1 MKKKFLNNLS
11 EEEFLKKYWNK
22 KPLLIKNAVS
32 NTEDLSSFEDFVELS
47 GDAEFETRL
56 VYEKGGDYP
65 WQAKSGPF
73 KSSDFKKDALWTLI
87 VHNLDL
93 INPDFFDLTQNINFI
108 PRWHFDDVMATISKK
123 GASVGAHIDDYSVF
137 ILQGRGKR
145 KWLIQENPI
154 PDYHPDLD
162 IRLLTDFNPN
172 IEWVLE
178 PGDMVYIPPKVAH
191 HGITLEDS
199 VSYSLGFK
207 SIRYKDLLD
216 VFASELM
223 ANLEEASFN
232 DHKMPLQKNSLEVLD
247 YVFEKVHRDLIK
259 SLSDKDLFKASLLK
273 YLTRPKNE
281 ILETEEFSEDEIQSM
296 LKDGAYLKRDIWA
309 KLAFSKEDSTHSTVA
324 IGGNAFKIKTLKA
337 KSLEKIFLN
346 DPDVAF
352 NFKSSDLKDKEFLS
366 LIVLLVTNGV
376 FYFAQD

>member
-22 KPLLIKNAVS
+22 RPLLIKKAVD

-56 VYEKGGDYP
+56 VYETGGDYP

-73 KSSDFKKDALWTLI
+73 KSSDFKKNALWTLI

-93 INPDFFDLTQNINFI
+93 INPDFFDLTKNINFI

-145 KWLIQENPI
+145 KWLIEENPI
-154 PDYHPDLD
+154 HDYHPDLD
-162 IRLLTDFNPN
+162 IKLLTEFNPN
-172 IEWVLE
+172 IEWELE
-178 PGDMVYIPPKVAH
+178 PGDMVYIPPNVAH

-216 VFASELM
+216 VFVTELM
-223 ANLEEASFN
+223 GSLDEASFHDN
-232 DHKMPLQKNSLEVLD
+232 KMPLQKNSLEVLD
-247 YVFEKVHRDLIK
+247 YVFEKVHKDLLK
-259 SLSDKDLFKASLLK
+259 NLNDKDLFKESLLK

-281 ILETEEFSEDEIQSM
+281 IFEADELDDEEIKSM
-296 LKDGAYLKRDIWA
+296 LLSGTNLKRDIWG
-309 KLAFSKEDSTHSTVA
+309 KLAFSLLDSTHSMIAVA
-324 IGGNAFKIKTLKA
+324 GNSFKIKTSKA
-337 KSLEKIFLN
+337 KILEKIFLN
-346 DPDVAF
+346 DPDFPF
-352 NFKSSDLKDKEFLS
+352 NFKTSDLKDKDFLS
-366 LIVLLVTNGV
+366 LIILLINNGV
-376 FYFAQD
+376 FYFAED